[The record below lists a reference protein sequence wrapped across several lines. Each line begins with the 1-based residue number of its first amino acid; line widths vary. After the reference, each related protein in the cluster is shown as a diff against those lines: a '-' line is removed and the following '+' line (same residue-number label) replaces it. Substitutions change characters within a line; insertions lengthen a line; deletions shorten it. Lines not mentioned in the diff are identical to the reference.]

1 MLNFIRLF
9 LHLNVHFDDPREPE
23 KRHEYLNHGSSVWP
37 NPICLSN
44 YLEAKLGFSSK
55 IYTEL
60 HESSFIHVETYL
72 PHTDK
77 GLNTE
82 AEEAVFQENLSTRSR
97 NNLSLII
104 SDTLIK
110 TSQNST

>member
-1 MLNFIRLF
+1 M
-9 LHLNVHFDDPREPE
+9 
-23 KRHEYLNHGSSVWP
+23 
-37 NPICLSN
+37 
-44 YLEAKLGFSSK
+44 
-55 IYTEL
+55 
-60 HESSFIHVETYL
+60 ESRL

-82 AEEAVFQENLSTRSR
+82 AKEAVFQENLSARSR

-110 TSQNST
+110 QARTAPRDKARKEICFEGAGYLIIITFLVIFGWNSDKKAN

>member
-1 MLNFIRLF
+1 M
-9 LHLNVHFDDPREPE
+9 
-23 KRHEYLNHGSSVWP
+23 
-37 NPICLSN
+37 
-44 YLEAKLGFSSK
+44 
-55 IYTEL
+55 
-60 HESSFIHVETYL
+60 ESHL

-82 AEEAVFQENLSTRSR
+82 AKEAVFQENLSARSR

-110 TSQNST
+110 QARTAPRDKARKEICFEGAGHLIIITFFVIFGWNSDKKAN